1 MGGGTWNRD
10 YFEQRQTTRAA
21 KGQDAFVYHRQMQ
34 NAEASERRCHPAMD
48 LRLKPLRE
56 SRDSAEHPESLAITV
71 LFDQTGSM
79 GTVPRI
85 LQQNLNK
92 LMSALVRNGVRD
104 PQVMIG
110 AIGDGGMNEIAPVQI
125 GEWESD
131 IRIDDSLGQLF
142 LESMGGGNGHESYEL
157 GLYAMARHTGM
168 DCWEKRQHKGYL
180 FIIGDELPYENV
192 SRRTVKEYIG
202 DKLEGDIRLE
212 AIVDEVQKRFE
223 TYFLMPTGLGS
234 YDSNFYRHVERRW
247 SELFGTER
255 MFKLTD
261 PSCVSERIA
270 ESVSLLEKAKREGM
284 TTESGG
290 ASDVEGAESTDRP
303 RRRSRITRLS

>member
-21 KGQDAFVYHRQMQ
+21 QGQDAFVYHRQMQ
-34 NAEASERRCHPAMD
+34 NAEASERRCNPAMD
-48 LRLKPLRE
+48 LRLKPRRE
-56 SRDSAEHPESLAITV
+56 SRDSAEHPESIAITV
-71 LFDQTGSM
+71 MFDQTGSM
-79 GTVPRI
+79 EKVPRV

-92 LMSALVRNGVRD
+92 LMSALVRNGVND

-110 AIGDGGMNEIAPVQI
+110 AIGDGGMGETAPIQV

-131 IRIDDSLGQLF
+131 IRIDDSLGQLY
-142 LESMGGGNGHESYEL
+142 LEGGGGGNRHESYEL
-157 GLYAMARHTGM
+157 ALYAMARHTSM

-180 FIIGDELPYENV
+180 FIIGDELPYEHL

-212 AIVDEVQKRFE
+212 AIMAEVQKMFE

-234 YDSNFYRHVERRW
+234 YEQSFYRSVERRW
-247 SELFGTER
+247 KELLGAERMFMLRDPAQVSDRIAETVSQLEQAKSEGVVAPTRAEEDDGTER
-255 MFKLTD
+255 PK
-261 PSCVSERIA
+261 
-270 ESVSLLEKAKREGM
+270 
-284 TTESGG
+284 
-290 ASDVEGAESTDRP
+290 
-303 RRRSRITRLS
+303 RRSRITKL